1 MLAAHEIFGFMSPA
15 LATEIIDQLHGSDK
29 EAYKSLLASVAEARH
44 VRPVF
49 IQRKPHAEQY
59 KSLVESLTKP
69 RLEAVAITT
78 LQAWLMKQQAA
89 MLTEFLNSLEI
100 KHENGAVEE
109 LPKEMADEKLKPA
122 VENLLAKFPHERV
135 GVYLRAFN
143 DLSQANWPN
152 LAKMLEEDAR
162 LQLGGG

>member
-15 LATEIIDQLHGSDK
+15 LALEIVSQLHTADK
-29 EAYKSLLASVAEARH
+29 DAYRALLASVAEARH

-49 IQRKPHAEQY
+49 LERKPRALQHQA
-59 KSLVESLTKP
+59 LVESLTKP

-78 LQAWLMKQQAA
+78 LQGWLMKQQAA
-89 MLTEFLNSLEI
+89 MLADFLNALEI
-100 KHENGAVEE
+100 KHDKGAVED

-122 VENLLAKFPHERV
+122 VEGLLAQYPRETV
-135 GVYLRAFN
+135 AVYLRAFN

-162 LQLGGG
+162 LQLGG